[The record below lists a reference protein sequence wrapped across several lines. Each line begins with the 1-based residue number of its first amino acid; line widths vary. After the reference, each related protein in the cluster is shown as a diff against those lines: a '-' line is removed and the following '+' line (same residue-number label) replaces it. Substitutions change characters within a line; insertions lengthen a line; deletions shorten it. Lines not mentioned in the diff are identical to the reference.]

1 MTRGS
6 DLRAELVVVAVA
18 DVADVAQHEVDFVG
32 MALRERA
39 DVLHAQAVA
48 LLAETRQ
55 QQAVE
60 RQVGDLAQHGHAALF
75 GETEEIGMDLQPSV
89 ADEDIDQD
97 RAVGDVELRAVG
109 IAVLGPESGIE
120 VVEQQVERLEV
131 FAFVVAFEALLPGL
145 HADLALRG
153 ADRGSD
159 VCVCGF
165 HGFGTLCGFI
175 SLR

>member
-1 MTRGS
+1 
-6 DLRAELVVVAVA
+6 
-18 DVADVAQHEVDFVG
+18 
-32 MALRERA
+32 
-39 DVLHAQAVA
+39 
-48 LLAETRQ
+48 
-55 QQAVE
+55 
-60 RQVGDLAQHGHAALF
+60 
-75 GETEEIGMDLQPSV
+75 MDLQPSV

-120 VVEQQVERLEV
+120 VVEQQVERFEV